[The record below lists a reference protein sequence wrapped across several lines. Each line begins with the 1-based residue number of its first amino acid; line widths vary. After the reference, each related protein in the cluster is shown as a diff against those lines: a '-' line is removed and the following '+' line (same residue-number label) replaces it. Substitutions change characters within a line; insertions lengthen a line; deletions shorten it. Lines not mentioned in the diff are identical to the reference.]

1 MLNQK
6 FSFVVKLILT
16 VCFFIFTQR
25 SLSYAQMMEAEWEKN
40 KPPEEEDDDDEEEDE
55 WAEVNWLN
63 SKHVTQVYK
72 IAKEVEAPLIKKLN
86 TVFNETYYILH
97 LRKVY
102 LG

>member
-6 FSFVVKLILT
+6 FSFVAKLILT

-55 WAEVNWLN
+55 WAPWSSLWKVAAAIQEYLV
-63 SKHVTQVYK
+63 S
-72 IAKEVEAPLIKKLN
+72 
-86 TVFNETYYILH
+86 
-97 LRKVY
+97 RKR
-102 LG
+102 

>member
-55 WAEVNWLN
+55 
-63 SKHVTQVYK
+63 
-72 IAKEVEAPLIKKLN
+72 
-86 TVFNETYYILH
+86 
-97 LRKVY
+97 
-102 LG
+102 